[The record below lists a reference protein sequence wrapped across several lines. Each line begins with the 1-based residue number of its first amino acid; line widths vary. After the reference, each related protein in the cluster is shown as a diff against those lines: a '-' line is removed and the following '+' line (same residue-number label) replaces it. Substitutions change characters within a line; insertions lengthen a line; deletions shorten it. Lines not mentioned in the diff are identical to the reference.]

1 MKYYVVAIE
10 QIYDKDEKLSEY
22 APQIK
27 KYDDFQSAETY
38 FLTRGG
44 EIANSI
50 GTGANKHTYGDLRI
64 LNSCGGEERRYTIGS
79 YIDVEALAKAEAEK
93 EESEKSDE

>member
-10 QIYDKDEKLSEY
+10 QFYDKDGNLAEY
-22 APQIK
+22 APEVK
-27 KYDDFQSAETY
+27 KYADFKSAETY

-50 GTGANKHTYGDLRI
+50 GEGASKHTFGDLRI
-64 LNSCGGEERRYTIGS
+64 LNSEGSEQRRYTIGT
-79 YIDVEALAKAEAEK
+79 YVEV
-93 EESEKSDE
+93 